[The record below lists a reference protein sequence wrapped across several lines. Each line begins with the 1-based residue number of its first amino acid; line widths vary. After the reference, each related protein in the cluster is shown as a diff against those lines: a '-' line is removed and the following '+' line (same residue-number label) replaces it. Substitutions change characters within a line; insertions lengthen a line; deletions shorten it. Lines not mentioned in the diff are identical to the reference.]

1 MIKDNS
7 YYKLKYLKYKSKYIN
22 YKNLIGGLSHTSV
35 SESIPVSILSKPL
48 PLNPSEQQIE
58 PTFKQMYPK
67 IGINRA
73 KLIKLPLLTNT
84 SEYNNKVIRF
94 FIFVDMEFN
103 LYPNELQLIKEHIQK
118 NTLFTGDPPTLDK
131 DVKTILEKNFK
142 EYYIPKLVKNMLMES
157 TIDID
162 EPIEQILFT
171 SVSN

>member
-35 SESIPVSILSKPL
+35 SESIPVSILSKPLKPL

-94 FIFVDMEFN
+94 FHFIEN
-103 LYPNELQLIKEHIQK
+103 K
-118 NTLFTGDPPTLDK
+118 
-131 DVKTILEKNFK
+131 
-142 EYYIPKLVKNMLMES
+142 
-157 TIDID
+157 
-162 EPIEQILFT
+162 IEQSKSYSQIYKT
-171 SVSN
+171 YPIK